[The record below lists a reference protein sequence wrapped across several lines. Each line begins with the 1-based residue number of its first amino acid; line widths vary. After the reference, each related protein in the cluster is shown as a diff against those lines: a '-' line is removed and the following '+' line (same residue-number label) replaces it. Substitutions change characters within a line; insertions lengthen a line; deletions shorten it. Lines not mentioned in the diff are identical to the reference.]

1 MDIIFLFFG
10 ILGLVVSA
18 HYVVKASTNLANYFK
33 VSELFV
39 GLTVVSIGTSLPEIA
54 VSIASGINK
63 LKGIDASAIAIGN
76 VIGSAL
82 SLSTLFLGIIVLFG
96 TIKIS
101 KRSIKRDGIALIATI
116 IILFLI
122 ILDLKVTRLEA
133 AILIIFYV
141 FYLFNLKGE
150 ARLYKNPQG
159 RRPKMYLFFDSLLLV
174 GGLAL
179 IIYSS
184 NTVVHASVNI
194 AKFFN
199 IKESIIG
206 LLIIGIGTNL
216 PELTVSIGAML
227 KKSYRLAAGNI
238 IGSNI
243 ANLLLSLGA
252 GALIAGFTVDIKILT
267 FDILFLFFATILV
280 LVFFSRNKKLS
291 GREGVILI
299 LIYIVY
305 VWFKLTL
312 HT

>member
-227 KKSYRLAAGNI
+227 KKSYRLAA
-238 IGSNI
+238 
-243 ANLLLSLGA
+243 
-252 GALIAGFTVDIKILT
+252 
-267 FDILFLFFATILV
+267 
-280 LVFFSRNKKLS
+280 
-291 GREGVILI
+291 
-299 LIYIVY
+299 
-305 VWFKLTL
+305 
-312 HT
+312 